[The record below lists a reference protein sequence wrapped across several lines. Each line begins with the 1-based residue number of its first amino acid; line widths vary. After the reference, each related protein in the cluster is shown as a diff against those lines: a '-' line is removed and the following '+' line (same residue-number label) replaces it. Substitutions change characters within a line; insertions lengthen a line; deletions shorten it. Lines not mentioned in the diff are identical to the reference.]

1 MEKFIEDTAYDSL
14 NRVLPLHYSTS
25 EFFFGGRNVTCLLN
39 VNLNVLTVLYQ

>member
-25 EFFFGGRNVTCLLN
+25 EFFLGGNVTCLLN
-39 VNLNVLTVLYQ
+39 VHLNVLTVLYQ